1 MTLIISIIPK
11 DNSVINAQALE
22 DRLPAPRTNLFGV
35 ESWRY
40 AVWGHDVIRTL
51 GCSILASLKTA
62 NIYAFDEELDELRT
76 ELEII
81 QAQHQHIAAQ
91 MGFDE
96 QQTAA
101 ILVRVENALAMLHIV
116 DSERSCFG
124 ISIE

>member
-22 DRLPAPRTNLFGV
+22 YRLPAPRTNLFGV

-40 AVWGHDVIRTL
+40 TVWGHDIIGAL

-101 ILVRVENALAMLHIV
+101 ILVRVENALAILHIV

>member
-11 DNSVINAQALE
+11 ETSVINTQTLE
-22 DRLPAPRTNLFGV
+22 DRLPAPRTNLFGM

-40 AVWGHDVIRTL
+40 AVWGHDVIRNL
-51 GCSILASLKTA
+51 GCTMLASLKTT
-62 NIYAFDEELDELRT
+62 NIYAFDEELDKLRT

-81 QAQHQHIAAQ
+81 QTQHHHIVAQI
-91 MGFDE
+91 GFDE
-96 QQTAA
+96 QQAAA
-101 ILVRVENALAMLHIV
+101 ILVRVGNALAMLRIV